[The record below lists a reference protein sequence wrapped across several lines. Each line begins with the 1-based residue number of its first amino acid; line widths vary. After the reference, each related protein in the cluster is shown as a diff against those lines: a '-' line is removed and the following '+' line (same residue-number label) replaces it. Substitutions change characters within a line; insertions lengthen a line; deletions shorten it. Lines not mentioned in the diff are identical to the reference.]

1 MRGHRRTGRA
11 GHAGDGVSAP
21 VLATVTAAPAED
33 ACADPVA
40 AAAYAD
46 HHDSRSAR
54 HGTTARP
61 GRPCSTLPPA
71 RQVPRS
77 ARFARRTPPDPTAGP
92 AESHS
97 TVPVDGTW
105 TESAVTHSTRPT
117 LSTSVPGTMTGATR
131 VSTDHSV
138 DLAATAPD
146 GALGS
151 VSSLAPTSGGTGSIR
166 FWPSEATAA
175 LRPQLVL
182 TFGDE

>member
-1 MRGHRRTGRA
+1 MST
-11 GHAGDGVSAP
+11 P
-21 VLATVTAAPAED
+21 VPATVTAAPAED

-61 GRPCSTLPPA
+61 GRPRSTPPPVPA
-71 RQVPRS
+71 GQVPRS
-77 ARFARRTPPDPTAGP
+77 ARLALRTPPDPTAGP
-92 AESHS
+92 AENNSS
-97 TVPVDGTW
+97 VPVDGTW

-117 LSTSVPGTMTGATR
+117 LSTSVPGTMTGATW

-138 DLAATAPD
+138 DLGATAPD
-146 GALGS
+146 GAFGS
-151 VSSLAPTSGGTGSIR
+151 VSPLAPTSSGTGSIR
-166 FWPSEATAA
+166 FRPSEATAA